1 LTEERRRELVKV
13 VRKMAEEC
21 KVKQRN
27 SRREANEQFK
37 ALKKDNKISE
47 DELYGFQEKVQE
59 ITDLAIEKT
68 DAILAAKEKEIM
80 EI

>member
-1 LTEERRRELVKV
+1 VKV

-27 SRREANEQFK
+27 VRRDANEKLK
-37 ALKKDNKISE
+37 ALKKDNQISE
-47 DELYGFQEKVQE
+47 DELYGFQEEVQKLTDRYILKADE
-59 ITDLAIEKT
+59 ILTV
-68 DAILAAKEKEIM
+68 KEKEIM